1 MAQIGGF
8 RSDSFLLRSLRA
20 CHSQGMIR
28 FILRAEMTD
37 RGMIDPVERALMH
50 LRQQSLPG
58 ADEVPYPITINFHP
72 DIAVSGERMI
82 DLLVAHGSYRSQFE
96 TGTSSG
102 GLTAFRGGDR
112 WNWESSIFGFAYD
125 EAHPSLRPKY
135 GALNHRHD
143 RVGGSRRFGSC
154 HLRMAPHVR
163 ARTSFC
169 YPDSHLRPRDFAVDN
184 VRRLT

>member
-1 MAQIGGF
+1 
-8 RSDSFLLRSLRA
+8 
-20 CHSQGMIR
+20 
-28 FILRAEMTD
+28 MTD